1 MNRND
6 TKRMK
11 KMIQNRNQ
19 NINQQ
24 QMSLPENVMGLPDI
38 KCVNCGETKFIQVFS
53 LKYMSALVSPQGKE
67 GVVHIGNFVCS
78 ECGHMFN
85 PQEYIQKTQEQQKDL
100 LSNQNRIRIPAL

>member
-19 NINQQ
+19 QQ
-24 QMSLPENVMGLPDI
+24 TLPKDVMGLPDI
-38 KCVNCGETKFIQVFS
+38 KCVNCGGTKFVQVFS

-78 ECGHMFN
+78 GCGHMFN
-85 PQEYIQKTQEQQKDL
+85 PQEYAQKEKEKL
-100 LSNQNRIRIPAL
+100 ESNTKAIPSINV